1 MWNQR
6 NIFILKLF
14 LILALESTNIEG
26 QKNYVSPIYID
37 NGKYILELDLE
48 LDLIWISNREW
59 DLIDKY

>member
-37 NGKYILELDLE
+37 NGKYI
-48 LDLIWISNREW
+48 WIKYYLNIKAQME
-59 DLIDKY
+59 IDM